1 MGEYCYATKTI
12 LFKYTLNLLSFSY
25 RLLEESRME
34 ANYPAEE
41 KGLSWPQVYLSNTT
55 LIIVLLSFI
64 IYLRHNFTD

>member
-1 MGEYCYATKTI
+1 
-12 LFKYTLNLLSFSY
+12 
-25 RLLEESRME
+25 ME

-64 IYLRHNFTD
+64 IYLDTILPINKNNVFRVLL